1 MTHGRTVL
9 CKKDPLKGNTTYN
22 YRLITCL
29 PSMWKLLIGVIA
41 EKMHICVERE
51 KKSSRR
57 TKRMQKRKSWNKGS
71 TID

>member
-9 CKKDPLKGNTTYN
+9 CKKDPLKGNTAYN

-41 EKMHICVERE
+41 EKMHIYVE
-51 KKSSRR
+51 
-57 TKRMQKRKSWNKGS
+57 
-71 TID
+71 